1 MLTNINFGKYIKCK
15 ANSIIIH
22 MLYSSLYD
30 VQKIKEIKLEILCI
44 SHIFTWSMI

>member
-15 ANSIIIH
+15 ANRVIIH

-30 VQKIKEIKLEILCI
+30 VQKTRKWNLK
-44 SHIFTWSMI
+44 